1 MMRMVLQIDPE
12 GWMEFGEVEV
22 RVGMAES
29 HKNKERESLESSST
43 CGTKDREAKH
53 P

>member
-22 RVGMAES
+22 SLGMAES
-29 HKNKERESLESSST
+29 HKNKESLESSSA